1 MKNFFYIIGLIV
13 LLTSCASTKQLS
25 YPGSNSVPPPE
36 RAERDPQF
44 LENISINKSANK
56 DTITVRKRA
65 LVEKPGTMTTGS
77 DFSTDIERSNFLQF
91 KYAILLEETVES
103 MTNEKLI
110 SFLEDWYGTP
120 YQFGGDTKKGID
132 CSAFTCRLMDSVYKI
147 TLPRTAK
154 NQYNSSTKVR
164 KQDLKQ
170 GDLVFFNT
178 TGGISHVGVYLGNNK
193 FVHASAS
200 SGVMISD
207 LDEAYFKRR
216 YIGAARVK

>member
-65 LVEKPGTMTTGS
+65 LVEKPGTMKTGS

-120 YQFGGDTKKGID
+120 NQFGGDTKKGID
-132 CSAFTCRLMDSVYKI
+132 CSAFTCRLMDSVYNI

>member
-1 MKNFFYIIGLIV
+1 
-13 LLTSCASTKQLS
+13 
-25 YPGSNSVPPPE
+25 
-36 RAERDPQF
+36 
-44 LENISINKSANK
+44 
-56 DTITVRKRA
+56 
-65 LVEKPGTMTTGS
+65 MTTGS

-132 CSAFTCRLMDSVYKI
+132 CSAFTCRLMDSVYNI